1 MGAGR
6 SRPDNPGSSRSRTS
20 HWAIPT
26 GSGQH
31 RSLLRWM
38 GEQTADMAAGAV
50 CGSAE
55 EIKVFI
61 DAFGA
66 IGVDEIMFN
75 PVTDDVDEVAR
86 LAEIVF

>member
-1 MGAGR
+1 
-6 SRPDNPGSSRSRTS
+6 
-20 HWAIPT
+20 
-26 GSGQH
+26 
-31 RSLLRWM
+31 M